1 MSMESPVAAAECQ
14 LTQAGRAELPLAER
28 FAAVHQLALL
38 LDRGFRQLD
47 NAAHQA
53 TGEERTA
60 FKQQVERLQASTQD
74 LLQTT
79 LLPALQQQQI
89 YLRGVEQ
96 LAEQQLAWLFYYFQR
111 RIHPLLTPL
120 AVDPG
125 HPFPYISSDS
135 LNLLIL
141 LGQLGRP
148 GTRTLYAR
156 LKIPRQAVPRL
167 IEVPPLMNLESP
179 LLFHDDKRRYWVWSE
194 DIVSFFVHELFPGM
208 SVKGIYQFRVLRAE
222 SDLAPGGAL
231 NRLKQAPVVRLD
243 MQATMPPAVQQ
254 WLITR
259 LDAPNWALFV
269 GGTPVDLTSW
279 GEVAQRLGTLPAKFD
294 ALPSPRYTA
303 R

>member
-1 MSMESPVAAAECQ
+1 MSMESSVVAAEIQ
-14 LTQAGRAELPLAER
+14 LTQAGRADLPLADR
-28 FAAVHQLALL
+28 FAAVRQMGLA
-38 LDRGFRQLD
+38 LDRGFVQAD
-47 NAAHQA
+47 AAPGWA
-53 TGEERTA
+53 TGEAQITFRQA
-60 FKQQVERLQASTQD
+60 VERLQVAAQE
-74 LLQTT
+74 LLQTS

-89 YLRGVEQ
+89 HLRRVEQ

-111 RIHPLLTPL
+111 RIHPLLTPQ

-148 GTRTLYAR
+148 AARTLYAR
-156 LKIPRQAVPRL
+156 LKVPRQAVPRL
-167 IEVPPLMNLESP
+167 IEVPPLANLESP
-179 LLFHDDKRRYWVWSE
+179 VLFHDDQMRYWVWGE

-222 SDLAPGGAL
+222 SAPLLGDLH
-231 NRLKQAPVVRLD
+231 RVKRAPVVRLD
-243 MQATMPPAVQQ
+243 LQATMPDAVQQ

-259 LDAPNWALFV
+259 LDAPGRAISV

-279 GEVAQRLGTLPAKFD
+279 GEVAHRLGTLPTKFD